1 MEVINATGRR
11 KKAVARVYLS
21 KGKGN
26 VTINKKDYKVFFPT
40 TVLQGKVQQA
50 FEATET
56 SKTYDVKVNVAGG
69 GITGQAEAVRHA
81 IARALV
87 KIDEDNRAKLKI
99 DSLLTRD
106 PRMVERKKPGQPKAR
121 KKFQFSKRYYK
132 LLFSI

>member
-26 VTINKKDYKVFFPT
+26 VTINKKDYKIFFPT
-40 TVLQGKVQQA
+40 SILQGKVQQA

-87 KIDEDNRAKLKI
+87 KIDEDNRAKLKV

-121 KKFQFSKRYYK
+121 KKFQFSKR
-132 LLFSI
+132 